1 MKRNGFTLVEL
12 LAVIVILGLLALIV
26 TPAIFNV
33 LDNNR
38 GKARTETAN
47 RVLDA
52 AKYFYATSMIENN
65 VLFPTEGLEFICNKI
80 VCEATIGTVTKEDG
94 IAVLTEEK
102 PIVYQLSFTGTVPS
116 SGSVII
122 YNDGSVSP
130 KNLAIDSH
138 LCVYD
143 EKIKV
148 FTSC

>member
-26 TPAIFNV
+26 TPIVFNL
-33 LDNNR
+33 LDKNR
-38 GKARTETAN
+38 SKARTETAN

-52 AKYFYATSMIENN
+52 AKYFYATSMIDND
-65 VLFPTEGLEFICNKI
+65 VVFPSDGLEFICNKI
-80 VCEATIGTVTKEDG
+80 VCEATIGTIVREDG
-94 IAVLTEEK
+94 IAKLSEEK
-102 PIVYQLSFTGTVPS
+102 PIVYQLTFSGTVPS

-122 YNDGSVSP
+122 YDDGSVAP

-138 LCVYD
+138 LCKYD

>member
-26 TPAIFNV
+26 TPIIFNI
-33 LDNNR
+33 LDKNR

-52 AKYFYATSMIENN
+52 AKYFYATSMVDNDAI
-65 VLFPTEGLEFICNKI
+65 FPSEGLEFICNKI
-80 VCEATIGTVTKEDG
+80 VCEAMIGTITKEDG
-94 IAVLTEEK
+94 IALLSEEK
-102 PIVYQLSFTGTVPS
+102 PIVYQLTFSGTVPS

-122 YNDGSVSP
+122 YDDGSVAP

-138 LCVYD
+138 LCKYD

>member
-26 TPAIFNV
+26 TPIIFNI
-33 LDNNR
+33 LDKNR

-52 AKYFYATSMIENN
+52 DNDAI
-65 VLFPTEGLEFICNKI
+65 FPSEGLEFICNKI
-80 VCEATIGTVTKEDG
+80 VCEAMIGTITKEDG
-94 IAVLTEEK
+94 IALLSEEK
-102 PIVYQLSFTGTVPS
+102 PIVYQLTFSGTVPS

-122 YNDGSVSP
+122 YDDGSVAP

-138 LCVYD
+138 LCKYD

>member
-1 MKRNGFTLVEL
+1 MKRKGFTLVEL
-12 LAVIVILGLLALIV
+12 LAVIVILGLLALII
-26 TPAIFNV
+26 TPIIFDV
-33 LDNNR
+33 LDKNR

-52 AKYFYATSMIENN
+52 AKYFFATSMIEQD
-65 VLFPTEGLEFICNKI
+65 VIFPTEGLEFICNKK
-80 VCEATIGTVTKEDG
+80 VCEATIGNVVKEDG
-94 IAVLTEEK
+94 IAMLSEEK

-122 YNDGSVSP
+122 YSDGSVAP

-143 EKIKV
+143 NVMKV
-148 FTSC
+148 FISC